1 MRINDLSIMF
11 KALCEADGIDVSSIL
26 RDTQD
31 EPSSVPL
38 PQNRSDNGSEM
49 SLELKVDDRE

>member
-1 MRINDLSIMF
+1 MF